1 MFNRKE
7 VGKYQDPGSSP
18 VLAAK
23 FNSKGFVKYEEPQS
37 PVSNRS
43 MPMLTHGK
51 SEGNFF
57 LEKVNQRAN
66 IFKTKRIEE
75 KDNSSDVTIIK
86 TVDKGPE
93 LTNFKLAAIK
103 STHLMRYE
111 TSDLQQKVDQAQKIK
126 QTDDDNSTVKD
137 E

>member
-1 MFNRKE
+1 
-7 VGKYQDPGSSP
+7 
-18 VLAAK
+18 
-23 FNSKGFVKYEEPQS
+23 
-37 PVSNRS
+37 